1 MAVNSPGAAIQTL
14 WGSRGNSLQA
24 VSRHW
29 PFETPQQ
36 QFICNQQFGRFCND
50 HGGLTSSTFQ
60 STTRPRAQVLYY
72 VYYIYF
78 NTQQELVLAFPP
90 LPGAKC
96 TGALRSLTKACTTKV
111 NLGLLVLNC
120 VYSLSSLDIDPV
132 VVEVRLY
139 THDSAASVYLNINTT
154 ISDTGL
160 SLSFR
165 VIGAVGYI

>member
-14 WGSRGNSLQA
+14 WGSRANSLQA

-29 PFETPQQ
+29 GFETPQQ
-36 QFICNQQFGRFCND
+36 LFICNQQFEQICSDN
-50 HGGLTSSTFQ
+50 GGLTSSTFQ

-96 TGALRSLTKACTTKV
+96 TGALRSLTKACMSKV

>member
-1 MAVNSPGAAIQTL
+1 MACIV
-14 WGSRGNSLQA
+14 
-24 VSRHW
+24 
-29 PFETPQQ
+29 
-36 QFICNQQFGRFCND
+36 
-50 HGGLTSSTFQ
+50 LTEHILAKRLLES
-60 STTRPRAQVLYY
+60 Y
-72 VYYIYF
+72 VY
-78 NTQQELVLAFPP
+78 V
-90 LPGAKC
+90 
-96 TGALRSLTKACTTKV
+96 
-111 NLGLLVLNC
+111 LVLNC